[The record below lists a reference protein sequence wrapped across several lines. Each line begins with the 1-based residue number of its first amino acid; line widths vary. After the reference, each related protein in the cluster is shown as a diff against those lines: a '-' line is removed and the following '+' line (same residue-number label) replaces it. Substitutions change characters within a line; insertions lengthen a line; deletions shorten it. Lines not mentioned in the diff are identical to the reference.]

1 MGSNVVGV
9 FDTTELENDTFVP
22 DAGDHIPVS
31 GGGPT
36 GLVLDEARDRLYVLT
51 RFNNAVATIEL
62 STKTEIDS
70 TALHNPEPARVVTGR
85 RFLYDATLTTTNGES
100 PCGSCH
106 VFGDFDSLAWDLGNP
121 DGLGREQHQPLPRE
135 QPVRPES
142 AEVPSDEGPDDDPEP
157 ARDGEPRPAALARRS
172 APRERRVGRRR
183 SPSRHSTWPSKRL
196 LGRDAP
202 LTTTEMQQFTDFA
215 LEITYPPNPLRA
227 LDDSLTD
234 AEASGRDIFF
244 NRSPIDTFQTCNG
257 CHVLDPAHG
266 HFGSDGFSSFDVE
279 PQLFKIPHLR
289 NLYQKVGMYGMAY
302 SFFFDQGDNGFKGP
316 SVRGFGFTHDG
327 SADTLFRFM
336 HAIAFDE
343 RPAPV
348 LQRRLSA
355 EPGGRRHAARR
366 GGVPPRVRQQPEAR
380 SSARR

>member
-1 MGSNVVGV
+1 MAN
-9 FDTTELENDTFVP
+9 
-22 DAGDHIPVS
+22 H
-31 GGGPT
+31 GP
-36 GLVLDEARDRLYVLT
+36 
-51 RFNNAVATIEL
+51 
-62 STKTEIDS
+62 
-70 TALHNPEPARVVTGR
+70 
-85 RFLYDATLTTTNGES
+85 
-100 PCGSCH
+100 
-106 VFGDFDSLAWDLGNP
+106 
-121 DGLGREQHQPLPRE
+121 
-135 QPVRPES
+135 
-142 AEVPSDEGPDDDPEP
+142 
-157 ARDGEPRPAALARRS
+157 ALARRS
-172 APRERRVGRRR
+172 TPRSGASDVAVAFQAFNVAFEG
-183 SPSRHSTWPSKRL
+183 L

-234 AEASGRDIFF
+234 AEARGRDIFF

-327 SADTLFRFM
+327 SADTLFRSC
-336 HAIAFDE
+336 AIAFDE
-343 RPAPV
+343 RPAPFFNV
-348 LQRRLSA
+348 GFPQSPAGDDMRRDVVAFLLAFDSNMKPTSA
-355 EPGGRRHAARR
+355 CR
-366 GGVPPRVRQQPEAR
+366 
-380 SSARR
+380 